1 MQITVN
7 GESVKVEN
15 IRLDSVLLELG
26 YNCKRVVV
34 AINDTFVPRVEWSQR
49 ELLRSDRVEVLSA
62 IEGG

>member
-7 GESVKVEN
+7 GESVNVEN

-34 AINDTFVPRVEWSQR
+34 AINDSFVPKLEWPQR
-49 ELLRSDRVEVLSA
+49 ELLGSDRVEVLAA